1 MEGTSSGPFSN
12 NRIKLD
18 SICEMGG
25 NVSAYLRGEIG
36 KEIMITELQAYLK
49 AEFGIDFNDPSLL
62 AEAFTQASYVNEHP
76 KEHLKFY
83 ERIEFLGDAVLQLF
97 VSEYI
102 YRRYPELPQGRLT
115 RLRAAMV
122 CEDSFSKFALECH
135 FDQYIRLGHGEELAG
150 ARKRPSLLCDIFES
164 FIGALY
170 LDQGRPAVEKF
181 IQRVIFPKLDQGWF
195 DHAVDAKT
203 SLQEFLQRNGDVEIE
218 YHLLHEGGSENEP
231 VFTVSVSAN
240 GKQIGEG
247 TGSSKKHAEMAAAQ
261 VALQALRQ
269 IKK

>member
-1 MEGTSSGPFSN
+1 
-12 NRIKLD
+12 
-18 SICEMGG
+18 
-25 NVSAYLRGEIG
+25 
-36 KEIMITELQAYLK
+36 MISELQAYLQ
-49 AEFGIDFNDPSLL
+49 AEFGIHFQDTALL

-76 KEHLKFY
+76 KEHLKYY

-102 YRRYPELPQGRLT
+102 YQRFPELPQGKLT

-135 FDQYIRLGHGEELAG
+135 FDQYIRLGRGEEMAG
-150 ARKRPSLLCDIFES
+150 ARKRPSLLCDIFEA

-170 LDQGRPAVEKF
+170 LDQGRTAVEKF
-181 IQRVIFPKLDQGWF
+181 IHRVIFPKLDQGWF

-203 SLQEFLQRNGDVEIE
+203 TLQEFLQRNGDVQIV
-218 YHLLHEGGSENEP
+218 YHLLKESGSENEP
-231 VFTVSVSAN
+231 VFTVNVSAN
-240 GKQIGEG
+240 GQVIGQG

-261 VALQALRQ
+261 VALEALRHT
-269 IKK
+269 KK

>member
-1 MEGTSSGPFSN
+1 
-12 NRIKLD
+12 
-18 SICEMGG
+18 
-25 NVSAYLRGEIG
+25 
-36 KEIMITELQAYLK
+36 MISELQAYLQ
-49 AEFGIDFNDPSLL
+49 AEFGIHFQDTALL

-76 KEHLKFY
+76 KEHLKYY

-102 YRRYPELPQGRLT
+102 YQRFPELPQGKLT

-135 FDQYIRLGHGEELAG
+135 FDQYIRLGRGEEMAG
-150 ARKRPSLLCDIFES
+150 ARKRPSLLCDIFEA

-170 LDQGRPAVEKF
+170 LDQGRVAVEKF
-181 IQRVIFPKLDQGWF
+181 IHRVIFPKLDQGWF

-203 SLQEFLQRNGDVEIE
+203 TLQEFLQRNGDVQIV
-218 YHLLHEGGSENEP
+218 YHLLKESGSENEP
-231 VFTVSVSAN
+231 IFTVNVSAN
-240 GKQIGEG
+240 GQVIGQG

-261 VALQALRQ
+261 VALEALRHT
-269 IKK
+269 KK